1 MCSSDLRG
9 LILSNGVSVFGIF
22 LLRQAFGQIPA
33 AAVEAARMDGAG
45 HFTVL
50 RHIALPMARPNVIT
64 FMLLAFI
71 GTYNSYMWP
80 SLITDTPEKSLISQ
94 GLRRFLYEGGAYG
107 TCLLYT
113 SFPADSGRESASP
126 EPWPRNRSLSS
137 ATSPFPPW
145 TCPYR
150 PR

>member
-1 MCSSDLRG
+1 M
-9 LILSNGVSVFGIF
+9 FGIF

-107 TCLLYT
+107 TQWPLVMAAGTVGVLPLLALFAVAQRRIMAGIT
-113 SFPADSGRESASP
+113 DMG
-126 EPWPRNRSLSS
+126 
-137 ATSPFPPW
+137 TKG
-145 TCPYR
+145 
-150 PR
+150 